1 MLCFPMWLQ
10 PVMSLL
16 VVRMESL
23 KRAHFALIASA
34 TLELES
40 KVDVMIDPN
49 AQNDYSTCA
58 TNRLRLLPDERAL
71 ISDITA
77 LGAIFDTS
85 SEPSTIGRACST
97 KGRIET

>member
-58 TNRLRLLPDERAL
+58 TNWLKRAQPLVEQALPVTWNCL
-71 ISDITA
+71 V
-77 LGAIFDTS
+77 G
-85 SEPSTIGRACST
+85 TI
-97 KGRIET
+97 IV